1 MVVVFNDAAIRVFR
15 CQSNEILKRTE
26 TAQPYMYMCKSPY
39 IKIIVCVLEQLCYR
53 PETSKLCHATESRF
67 NAL

>member
-1 MVVVFNDAAIRVFR
+1 MMLQLEFSVAKVMKYWKGRKLRN
-15 CQSNEILKRTE
+15 
-26 TAQPYMYMCKSPY
+26 PYMYMCKSPY